1 MWMKLSIKVST
12 AFVFQH
18 THQTNFTW
26 IKTYGH
32 YLDDISDW
40 IIGEVFTVLL
50 ILSGTIIMSSFFVF
64 LQNLKTKMRAFQN
77 IFTHFRII
85 KLFLKSF
92 IIIDQTQKQANAVI
106 LGDSIT
112 FKFFLKLFLQFFN
125 TAIDALAHEHMGF
138 FDSYQSCIVIC

>member
-1 MWMKLSIKVST
+1 
-12 AFVFQH
+12 
-18 THQTNFTW
+18 
-26 IKTYGH
+26 
-32 YLDDISDW
+32 
-40 IIGEVFTVLL
+40 
-50 ILSGTIIMSSFFVF
+50 MSSFFVF